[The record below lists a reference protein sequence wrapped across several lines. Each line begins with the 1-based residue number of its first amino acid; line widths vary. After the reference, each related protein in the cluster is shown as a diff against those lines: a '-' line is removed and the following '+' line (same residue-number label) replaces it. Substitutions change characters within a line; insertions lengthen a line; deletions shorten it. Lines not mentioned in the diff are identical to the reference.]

1 MPGFE
6 LIGKEEKRELDNLMD
21 KSGILFRHGFDN
33 LRNGVYKTREFEKNF
48 SNQMNVQDAL
58 AVTSGTAALLVA
70 LKAFGIGQGD
80 EVITQ
85 SFTFVAT
92 VEAIVESGAKPIIC
106 DIDSTLN
113 LDPEALEAK
122 ISNKTKAIIV
132 VHMLGTPC
140 NLNPIIKIAEKNK
153 VNLEFEASVCGGV
166 PIIRSLKEGLIAN
179 KIKKVFGI
187 FNGTSNYIL
196 SSMDKENKSF
206 NEVLK
211 NAQRLGY
218 AESNPTS
225 DLNGDDVASKLK
237 ILSSLCFNS
246 FLNKNIHVE
255 GIKDIDKD
263 DIKYAKKLGY
273 KIKLLGYAE
282 LIGKNIFQR
291 VHPTLIRN
299 SSYVGSIDG
308 VLNAVIIDGNPVGQ
322 SIIQGE
328 GAGPAATTSALI
340 SDISSIL
347 RGNIK
352 FPFSISNKER
362 KNLNFKDI
370 SERFFSAYFRFNVT
384 DKPGVLSNITQIFSR
399 NKVSIKRLVQDPN
412 KNKSSSSIII
422 ITHPSK
428 DKSLNKIIQT
438 INKRSYVKKRSKL
451 IRIDDE

>member
-1 MPGFE
+1 MKKMNIAIIGLGNIGSYLYKYLNKNKKILSKKNNCIPNVLYISAKNKKKKRDFNVKKKQWLNNYLSATKKKDIDLIVE
-6 LIGKEEKRELDNLMD
+6 LIGGAEGPAKK
-21 KSGILFRHGFDN
+21 
-33 LRNGVYKTREFEKNF
+33 
-48 SNQMNVQDAL
+48 
-58 AVTSGTAALLVA
+58 LVFNA
-70 LKAFGIGQGD
+70 LKNKKHVVTANKALIAKYGD
-80 EVITQ
+80 Q
-85 SFTFVAT
+85 LS
-92 VEAIVESGAKPIIC
+92 
-106 DIDSTLN
+106 
-113 LDPEALEAK
+113 
-122 ISNKTKAIIV
+122 
-132 VHMLGTPC
+132 
-140 NLNPIIKIAEKNK
+140 KIAEKNR

-179 KIKKVFGI
+179 KINKVFGI

-206 NEVLK
+206 NEVLQ
-211 NAQRLGY
+211 NAKKLGY

-225 DLNGDDVASKLK
+225 DLNGDDVSSKLK

-263 DIKYAKKLGY
+263 DINYAKRLGY

-291 VHPTLIRN
+291 VHPTLIKK

-308 VLNAVIIDGNPVGQ
+308 VLNAVIIDGIPVGQ